1 MANTVN
7 DVMNV
12 IASPDYGIKN
22 IAGTNQ
28 EILAILEG
36 THNSQN
42 NIHNIV
48 NDVKCLLQIL
58 VGVATEKKVV
68 EVGDKSDKTNQVKNI
83 KDILDET
90 KGIKS
95 ILEDIAKAMS
105 KQSKIIPISSI
116 AKLSDKASDKVA
128 NALIE
133 SVNNQK
139 KDGGISAIVDTFRK
153 LKDISIKDIVIGKF
167 KLNEIS
173 KIFKN
178 ADKDLDIKDKD
189 FDAIIKVINSA
200 PEFIKKLVKVDK
212 GVNKI
217 IKNKTISKLKNILFG
232 KNSIFELS
240 KLLKKHKKDFKNGAE
255 ATKKII
261 VIAGNLLIASILLT
275 VSVATGALAIVG
287 AHLLSAMV
295 DVTVRLTKKL
305 NKNKKNISKAVP
317 ASVLFLIFTGA
328 MMLSA
333 YLLSEVAKNGVDA
346 LLGSAIILGVVLIN
360 TITFSLLKKSMKN
373 VLLGS
378 IAMLV
383 MSTSLILFGIGLKKI
398 ADATKD
404 VSWEQFGMIAA
415 FTLMFAVVVGVM
427 GIGPIPLAIALGSLA
442 MVVMGGALIVFGL
455 GLKKVADATKDVS
468 WEQFG
473 MIAACTLSL
482 GVITALIGLASPFIA
497 LGSLALIT
505 MSISLI
511 TFSLALFVLS
521 KATDDMDLE
530 QITVITGAII
540 ALGLATTIVGLQ
552 IIPITLGSISLIIM
566 SVGLIAFGISLAILS
581 KTSQEFTLEQ
591 AQNIKEYIRIFTEA
605 LSDAGKSI
613 ITITFGTVSLVLMSV
628 GLILF
633 GASLMSLS
641 KVIKDLTKNDIKLIS
656 NSIVSFGDAFKEIG
670 GIKDTP
676 EILAGAKSLS
686 AMSDSLEEFANTLK
700 KIKDLNG
707 IPTKEVDE
715 ILGLIKKLNDFYEDN
730 PVSRKARKTAD
741 AYIDLMHPFIYSA
754 ESLYK
759 LKKIERIPTHLVQQ
773 TLDSMS
779 LIANYYKNNPID
791 DDTIDMA
798 EDYEDMLDPFS
809 DTIEDLCELKKM
821 GDIPVKLVFTTLD
834 IMSAIANYYKNNPI
848 DDDAIDAADDYE
860 DMLDPFNDTIEYLC
874 KLRKMGDI
882 PIGLVTKTLDS
893 MLYIANYY
901 KNNPIDDD
909 AIEQAENYEEMLKP
923 FGKTIEHAVKLKE
936 MGNINM
942 DAINNILLTL
952 FKISTFYKRI
962 SFGDEEVDKSEDFLD
977 IVCNFNATSIELQNN
992 FLNVEPIDI
1001 NPINSI
1007 ISAFTNIINYYKL
1020 TDFSVKKRKIKNMND
1035 AIIRFSNTAKYL
1047 NRNVGNFSK
1056 RNEKNV
1062 DNAIN
1067 SMRNILNL
1075 LKTDTLSAAER
1086 INAKKNMLL
1095 LKKMSDVMS
1104 GLSTIDSVVIS
1115 SIGDALDT
1123 TLSEVNSIDISQV
1136 QAVTEMFNA
1145 FNGINKSESILNK
1158 FTESINEFT
1167 KACKDLMGA
1176 MGLNT
1181 DAINNMD
1188 GADGLGNTF
1197 VGNAA
1202 SGGIN
1207 TVIETTTGED
1217 GSETKGIR
1225 ISNVDEIARNIADK
1239 INGSLSIDIPDTQ
1252 IQLLINGTGGNEWI
1266 LTRY

>member
-12 IASPDYGIKN
+12 IASPDYGIKK

-95 ILEDIAKAMS
+95 ILENIAKAMS
-105 KQSKIIPISSI
+105 RQSKIIPISPI

-153 LKDISIKDIVIGKF
+153 LNDISIKDIVIGKF

-178 ADKDLDIKDKD
+178 ADKDLDIKGKD

-200 PEFIKKLVKVDK
+200 PEFIKKLAKVDK

-328 MMLSA
+328 MTLSA
-333 YLLSEVAKNGVDA
+333 YLLSEVAKTGVDA
-346 LLGSAIILGVVLIN
+346 LLGSAIILGIVLIN

-442 MVVMGGALIVFGL
+442 MVVMGGSLIVFGL
-455 GLKKVADATKDVS
+455 GLKKVADATKDIS

-530 QITVITGAII
+530 QITVITGAIT

-591 AQNIKEYIRIFTEA
+591 AQNIKEYIRIFTET

-613 ITITFGTVSLVLMSV
+613 ITITFGTASLVLMSV
-628 GLILF
+628 GLIAF
-633 GASLMSLS
+633 GISLMSLS
-641 KVIKDLTKNDIKLIS
+641 KGIKDLTKNDIELIS
-656 NSIVSFGDAFKEIG
+656 NSIISFGDAFKEIG

-741 AYIDLMHPFIYSA
+741 AYIDLMHPFTYSA

-759 LKKIERIPTHLVQQ
+759 LKKLERIPTHLVQQ

-809 DTIEDLCELKKM
+809 
-821 GDIPVKLVFTTLD
+821 
-834 IMSAIANYYKNNPI
+834 
-848 DDDAIDAADDYE
+848 
-860 DMLDPFNDTIEYLC
+860 DTIEYLC

-942 DAINNILLTL
+942 DAIDNILLTL

-962 SFGDEEVDKSEDFLD
+962 SFGDEEIDKSEDFLD
-977 IVCNFNATSIELQNN
+977 IVCNFNASSIELQNN

-1047 NRNVGNFSK
+1047 NIKVGNFSK

-1075 LKTDTLSAAER
+1075 LKTDTLGAAER

-1167 KACKDLMGA
+1167 KACKDLMDA

-1202 SGGIN
+1202 GGGIN